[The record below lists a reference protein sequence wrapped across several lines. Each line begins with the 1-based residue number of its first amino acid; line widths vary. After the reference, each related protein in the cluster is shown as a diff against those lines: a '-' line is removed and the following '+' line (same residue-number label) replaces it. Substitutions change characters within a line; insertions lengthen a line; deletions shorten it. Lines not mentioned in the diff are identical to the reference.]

1 MEGKK
6 APLKGKPPNF
16 DHLVKLIMVGD
27 KEVGKTCLVKRY
39 FDESFQ
45 ASNLS
50 TIGMESKT
58 KRMTVQDKQIK
69 L

>member
-1 MEGKK
+1 MEGNR
-6 APLKGKPPNF
+6 APTKGKPPKF

-27 KEVGKTCLVKRY
+27 KSVGKTCLVKRY

-45 ASNLS
+45 GSNLS

-58 KRMTVQDKQIK
+58 KRMDMLGK
-69 L
+69 